1 MNSNHLKKRGKFL
14 ILLAIVVA
22 LMFMVEPLYGNL
34 GLANSSQVSISSPLL
49 VNNHGKSSS
58 VVLSDKYNFGS
69 RLSSSSPTPWTAPT
83 NTTQEPGY
91 TGGTYKLAQIGNP
104 DYFNPFEAAT
114 VCDFYVLGN
123 VYNAATQKLPN
134 GTTTPCLAT
143 SYNESVAPTNMTTF
157 DPMTGAQTPVKY
169 IWTVNIRSGVQWDD
183 WTSANASATYAYS
196 NHVSFNNNT
205 GTHFTHTYNRVY
217 NATSG
222 KYQNQS
228 SITMKKYYV
237 QSADFILS
245 WELLSS
251 STDFSGSYVG
261 VVNVVPLN
269 NTTVEYYLSSPS
281 ATFVPYTLE
290 TFILPYNVWVNHDYA
305 SNASGLWNETGNQTQ
320 SGAYNQWD
328 LGHVSGSGSGEY
340 PGLVG
345 TGPFLMNGGYGQP
358 VGKFFHADYWQMYEN
373 PNYFMQYIT
382 GKYSWLHQYIPKIY
396 SEKVY
401 IFSSPSAAVGAL
413 STGKVDAI
421 ESNLPS
427 TFLSTVQQIPNV
439 NIYEKPSTGYA
450 YFKFNSYAADAPFN
464 ITAFRQAL
472 RYASPLG
479 YVGSSICDGYIT
491 PGYSILPSVDTPYY
505 DSSVPQFPFN
515 PTKANSTIAGIP
527 GMSYRSGEW
536 YYNGKQVTAT
546 IQSPSSSLIPQIFT
560 GYETIAEDW
569 SAIGV
574 HTTVLSES
582 FATIV
587 DKLFAYSNTG
597 ASPSASYNVITLG
610 ISGLFGDPVGYLI
623 SSYNYTQGL
632 GTGDYQGPFS
642 TMNVTTPYSAALG
655 LPQKVLNGTQIDS
668 LMTNLSTYANTNASL
683 VDTAYAIDAMQY
695 IEDKESTMMPIG
707 YGPKDIIAYSNATFT
722 GIAHVVS
729 DMNGFWEQNLF
740 SVHLRSKAITVVTPK
755 SHIVVTA
762 TPNAELYYNGAYGN
776 VTFTATDNAT
786 GNAVSG
792 STIVVTPAPS
802 LLNVSSYTGV
812 TNSAGQYRYEFR
824 VFPDNSF
831 INTANYNG
839 LVNLSATVIS
849 SVSGV
854 ASGAGY
860 TLVNDLPVPVEYTST
875 GPSVLTSASGYHYYN
890 LTIYNPLT
898 NKPVSGYS
906 YIIQS
911 LTAAVNMRV
920 TSSQQSLSNLST
932 YNALCGFTS
941 MAIPVNSTYNDS
953 GVTSISGVTGSN
965 GVISVMVEANST
977 FNYTLNGNTYESYI
991 FLGDYALAAPM
1002 TGVKPYMPLGELTSS
1017 QNLNGFGTG
1026 EPFEIPM
1033 LLQKTA
1039 NNYTIH
1045 ITKKAI
1051 NPTTTELQFMVT
1063 NGTNAVS
1070 GYKLNVTSQNALGA
1084 NRGYFVDSSNSTIN
1098 PNYYLVETCGP
1109 ETGSHFEPMAK
1120 LKTNSNGMAYV
1131 NFTSLFYTYNSTT
1144 GAISPMALP
1153 SGIVLPFD
1161 EFQISVAGDGQASMA
1176 STEVASNTSLSYT
1189 LSFVESGLKAGS
1201 IWSATLGTSKESS
1214 STNTITFS
1222 VVNGTYSFSVGKVK
1236 YYNITENAT
1245 GSVTVSGSSRTINV
1259 AYVYVAHNVSFV
1271 ETGLSAGTTWNVT
1284 LNGVTLSS
1292 NTTTIVFVELN
1303 GTYSYGVGNV
1313 SGYTISTNATGS
1325 VNVTGKNVTVD
1336 VTFTPKVTAP
1346 NYTDYYIIAGVVVA
1360 LVIIGGIA
1368 YYVTS
1373 GRKSKTNK
1381 NQ

>member
-14 ILLAIVVA
+14 ILMAIVVA
-22 LMFMVEPLYGNL
+22 LMFMIEPIYGNL
-34 GLANSSQVSISSPLL
+34 GTNSNSHVSIANFSFVS
-49 VNNHGKSSS
+49 NQGRSSS
-58 VVLSDKYNFGS
+58 TVLGEKYNFATQT
-69 RLSSSSPTPWTAPT
+69 SSSSPTPWTAPT

-104 DYFNPFEAAT
+104 DYLNAFEAST
-114 VCDFYVLGN
+114 VCDFYILDN
-123 VYNAATQKLPN
+123 IYNSATQQLPN

-143 SYNESVAPTNMTTF
+143 SYHESVAPANMTTF
-157 DPMTGAQTPVKY
+157 DPMTGAHSPVKY

-183 WTSANASATYAYS
+183 WTQANASDTYVYS
-196 NHVSFNNNT
+196 NHTSFYNST
-205 GTHFTHTYNRVY
+205 GTHFTHTYTTVY

-222 KYQNQS
+222 KNQS
-228 SITMKKYYV
+228 QGPITMKKYYV

-245 WELLSS
+245 WKLLAT
-251 STDFSGSYVG
+251 STLFSASYID

-269 NTTVEYYLSSPS
+269 NTTVEYYLSGPS

-305 SNASGLWNETGNQTQ
+305 SNGSGLWNETPNLPASAG
-320 SGAYNQWD
+320 YNQWD
-328 LGHVSGSGSGEY
+328 LGHVSGSGSGLY

-358 VGKFFHADYWQMYEN
+358 MGKYFHDDYWQVYEN
-373 PNYFMQYIT
+373 PNYFMQYVT
-382 GKYSWLHQYIPKIY
+382 GNYSWLHKFIPKIY

-413 STGKVDAI
+413 STGQVDAI
-421 ESNLPS
+421 ESSIPS
-427 TFLSTVQQIPNV
+427 VFLSTAEQIPHV

-450 YFKFNSYAADAPFN
+450 YFKFNSYSADAPFN

-472 RYASPLG
+472 RYDSPLG
-479 YVGSSICDGYIT
+479 YVDSSICDGFFT
-491 PGYSILPSVDTPYY
+491 PGYSILPAVDTPYY
-505 DSSVPQFPFN
+505 DGAVPQFSYN
-515 PTKANSTIAGIP
+515 PTLANSTIAGIP
-527 GMSYRSGEW
+527 GMSYKSGEW
-536 YYNGKQVTAT
+536 YYHGKQVTAT
-546 IQSPSSSLIPQIFT
+546 IQSPSASLIPQIFT
-560 GYETIAEDW
+560 GYESIANDW
-569 SAIGV
+569 SSIGI

-582 FATIV
+582 FATIISKF
-587 DKLFAYSNTG
+587 DAYSNTG
-597 ASPSASYNVITLG
+597 ASPSASYNIITLG
-610 ISGLFGDPVGYLI
+610 VSGLFGDPIGDLI
-623 SSYNYTQGL
+623 GDYNYTASI

-642 TMNVTTPYSAALG
+642 TMNVSTPYSAALG

-668 LMTNLSTYANTNASL
+668 LMTNLSTYANTNASII
-683 VDTAYAIDAMQY
+683 DTHYAIDAMQY

-707 YGPKDIIAYSNATFT
+707 YGPTDIIAYSNATFA

-740 SVHLRSKAITVVTPK
+740 SVHLRSQALVTAPPT
-755 SHIVVTA
+755 SHVVVTA
-762 TPNAELYYNGAYGN
+762 TTTKQLYYNGEYGN
-776 VTFTATDNAT
+776 VTFSAVNNAT
-786 GNAVSG
+786 GAPVSG
-792 STIVVTPAPS
+792 STIVVAPDPS
-802 LLNVSSYTGV
+802 LLNISSYTGV

-831 INTANYNG
+831 INTADYSG
-839 LVNLSATVIS
+839 LVNVSATVVS
-849 SVSGV
+849 SISGV
-854 ASGAGY
+854 ASGVGHTLINDMPEPVAY
-860 TLVNDLPVPVEYTST
+860 TVS
-875 GPSVLTSASGYHYYN
+875 GPSVLSSTSGYKYYN
-890 LTIYNPLT
+890 VTIYNPLT
-898 NKPVSGYS
+898 NTPISGYS
-906 YIIQS
+906 YIIQA
-911 LTAAVNMRV
+911 LTAAVNMKT
-920 TSSQQSLSNLST
+920 TSSQQFLSNLST
-932 YNALCGFTS
+932 YDALCKFTS

-953 GVTSISGVTGSN
+953 SVTSISGVTGSN

-991 FLGDYALAAPM
+991 FMGDYALAAPM

-1033 LLQKTA
+1033 LIQKTA

-1063 NGTNAVS
+1063 NGSNAVS
-1070 GYKLNVTSQNALGA
+1070 GYNLNVTSQNALGA

-1098 PNYYLVETCGP
+1098 PNYYLVETCGA
-1109 ETGSHFEPMAK
+1109 ETGSQFEPMAK
-1120 LKTNSNGMAYV
+1120 LTTNSNGMAYV

-1153 SGIVLPFD
+1153 SEIVLPFD
-1161 EFQISVAGDGQASMA
+1161 EFQISAAGDGQASMA
-1176 STEVASNTSLSYT
+1176 STEVISNAS
-1189 LSFVESGLKAGS
+1189 SFYNVSIIESGLKTGS
-1201 IWSATLGTSKESS
+1201 TWSANLGTLSESS

-1222 VVNGTYSFSVGKVK
+1222 VVNGTYSFLVEKVN

-1245 GSVTVSGSSRTINV
+1245 GSVTVNGSSRTINV
-1259 AYVYVAHNVSFV
+1259 AFVYLAHNVSFV
-1271 ETGLSAGTTWNVT
+1271 ETGLSTGTTWNVT
-1284 LNGVTLSS
+1284 LNGVTMSS
-1292 NTTTIVFVELN
+1292 NGTTIVFVELN
-1303 GTYSYGVGNV
+1303 GTYSYTVGNV
-1313 SGYTISTNATGS
+1313 SGYTISSNATGS

-1368 YYVTS
+1368 YYVTR